1 MLDKTI
7 TAALLAL
14 RTQIIRDGLDGLPHV
29 EALLIARGVD
39 LPRVAQKI
47 RQRKDTSRLALQALG
62 DGPKRPVEIAARMA
76 ELSDLTPQDAWRRVY
91 QALHNLRRRG
101 FVEKDGALWRAVRL
115 HDARGRG

>member
-39 LPRVAQKI
+39 LSAHRVHQKI
-47 RQRKDTSRLALQALG
+47 RQRKDTSRLTLQALR
-62 DGPKRPVEIAARMA
+62 DGPLRPVEVANRMA
-76 ELSDLTPQDAWRRVY
+76 ELSDLTSSDAWRRVY
-91 QALHNLRRRG
+91 QALHNLRRKG
-101 FVEKDGALWRAVRL
+101 FVEKDGALWRVRSFS
-115 HDARGRG
+115 